1 MTIDEAGLRRV
12 AALARLRLA
21 GDRLHALS
29 SQVGSILE
37 HMAALQ
43 AVDTANVPPMSAA
56 PTAASALRAD
66 DGEPLPLAIPRDRF
80 APAWRDGFFLVPRV
94 ASHEGE
100 PTGDA

>member
-1 MTIDEAGLRRV
+1 MTIDEAELRRV
-12 AALARLRLA
+12 AALAKIRLE

-43 AVDTANVPPMSAA
+43 TVDTTNVLPMSAA
-56 PTAASALRAD
+56 PADAAPLRAD
-66 DGEPLPLAIPRDRF
+66 DGNPLPLVAARERF
-80 APAWRDGFFLVPRV
+80 APSWRDGFFLVPRV

-100 PTGDA
+100 PTDDA